1 MSADPLRAALDAQA
15 RLRAT
20 LDEERQRTRLLVDE
34 ALAGWWRWQIA
45 TETGCFSAGLKRRL
59 GLPEDAPLDG
69 YNHTLFH
76 ARLADWLA
84 HPNQAF
90 EGRIGMRHQAG
101 HTVWL
106 QARGTISARGLDGVP
121 TQVQGVLLDLNPPQ
135 VPADEPARGDGQ
147 IKIDAAQLAALNNTL
162 SRQAEQLARSNAALE
177 DFAYAASHDLQT
189 PLRAIAHFA
198 AWIDEDLPP
207 QSGQEVREHVARL
220 LNRVERLGQL
230 HTDLLAYARVNHT
243 PIEPVRTDLRALMT
257 AAWAAVGDPQFEW
270 RCEGHVALQ
279 ILPATQVRGLVE
291 QVFKNAVMHHDQPPG
306 RVVVRSTLLPDTVQ
320 IEIEDDGPGIEPRF
334 EDKAFKVL
342 ETLRPRDAGAG
353 SGVGLSIARRHAQ
366 RIGGRIALAPRDGRG
381 ACFIITLPRQ
391 DA

>member
-1 MSADPLRAALDAQA
+1 MSTDPLRAALDAQA

-59 GLPEDAPLDG
+59 GLPADAPLDG
-69 YNHTLFH
+69 YNRTLFH
-76 ARLADWLA
+76 ARLANWLVR
-84 HPNQAF
+84 PSQIF

-106 QARGTISARGLDGVP
+106 HARGAISARGSDGVP
-121 TQVQGVLLDLNPPQ
+121 TQVQGVLLDLNPP
-135 VPADEPARGDGQ
+135 PAPTGKPDRGDGQ

-243 PIEPVRTDLRALMT
+243 PIEPVRTDLCALMK

-270 RCEGHVALQ
+270 RCEGHVAPQ